1 MNSIQGMVVAG
12 LFLTVS
18 ATSSYGQSDLNW
30 DVPNAISAFSTAV
43 KIKDQVDVTVEIPG
57 TINQL
62 KPDYVG
68 GRVKKNDLVISL
80 ISDTVT
86 AELAELE
93 LQAKSDVLIEYAQA
107 KLDLATTKLQDK
119 NKKNAKALKD
129 YGNTIYT
136 AEEIQLLELEVL
148 EGKAELAKSKQDKL
162 AANLKYKTKLT
173 EVKQYTV
180 YAPIDGVV
188 TDLHLK
194 ANGSGVRQGDPIM
207 TIVNLAEVTAKLQ
220 IPRQYESIVTIG
232 DKVIVRRTGGAKQA
246 APSGLGGVIK
256 TSRLGPAEPAR
267 TSVRSQKDE
276 VLFEG
281 EIVFIVPNQEGFNYL
296 EVEAV
301 VQNKFVNK
309 KYLLRQ
315 GSEVEA
321 KIIPMSEPK

>member
-1 MNSIQGMVVAG
+1 MNSIQGIVVAG
-12 LFLTVS
+12 LLLSVAPS
-18 ATSSYGQSDLNW
+18 TSSAQSDLNW
-30 DVPNAISAFSTAV
+30 DAPNAIKAFSTAV

-57 TINQL
+57 KVNQL
-62 KPDYVG
+62 KPNFVG

-93 LQAKSDVLIEYAQA
+93 LQAKSDVLVEYAKA
-107 KLDLATTKLQDK
+107 KLNVAEEKLRDK
-119 NKKNAKALKD
+119 TARNKESFEKFGD
-129 YGNTIYT
+129 YLFTE
-136 AEEIQLLELEVL
+136 EEIQILKLEVL
-148 EGKAELAKSKQDKL
+148 EAKAELAKSKQDKE
-162 AANLKYKTKLT
+162 AAGLKYKTKLT

-188 TDLHLK
+188 TDLHSK

-232 DKVIVRRTGGAKQA
+232 DKVIVRRTGGSKQA

-256 TSRLGPAEPAR
+256 TSTLNPAKSNTAAA
-267 TSVRSQKDE
+267 SQQQDE

-281 EIVFIVPNQEGFNYL
+281 EIVFIVPDQEGFSYL

-301 VQNKFVNK
+301 VQNKFVNR

-321 KIIPMSEPK
+321 KIIPMTKGR